1 MKNVLIREKK
11 KKEITSVIQWR
22 EILMAD
28 IEYDNKYSLLKWLSN
43 VSFFILFFK
52 VHRHTMLFLWIDEA

>member
-43 VSFFILFFK
+43 VSFLSCFLRCIDTPCFFMD
-52 VHRHTMLFLWIDEA
+52 R

>member
-43 VSFFILFFK
+43 VSFFILFL
-52 VHRHTMLFLWIDEA
+52 RCIDTPCFFMDR